1 MVCKG
6 KSHENMDEM
15 DENWGPRKPRYGSNE
30 WMNGDRT
37 RQNGF
42 GAANEHGDD

>member
-15 DENWGPRKPRYGSNE
+15 DENWGPRYGSNE